1 MRGRDGGSVYT
12 ERDTKLLYWVM
23 LRFRMSAHGPKTR
36 SNRARSSFTHFNGP
50 LATTVAARGLSSS
63 SAISPVSEEK
73 LPSLNESSFAFLCK
87 IDYRN
92 A

>member
-1 MRGRDGGSVYT
+1 MGETAENSSAYT

-50 LATTVAARGLSSS
+50 LATTVAARGLSNS
-63 SAISPVSEEK
+63 SAISPVCQMNRRF
-73 LPSLNESSFAFLCK
+73 SLLTLSFRFREPK
-87 IDYRN
+87 V
-92 A
+92 

>member
-1 MRGRDGGSVYT
+1 MRGERENSVYT

-63 SAISPVSEEK
+63 SAISPIQKEG
-73 LPSLNESSFAFLCK
+73 FLV
-87 IDYRN
+87 IERVEFRFFFLYN
-92 A
+92 L